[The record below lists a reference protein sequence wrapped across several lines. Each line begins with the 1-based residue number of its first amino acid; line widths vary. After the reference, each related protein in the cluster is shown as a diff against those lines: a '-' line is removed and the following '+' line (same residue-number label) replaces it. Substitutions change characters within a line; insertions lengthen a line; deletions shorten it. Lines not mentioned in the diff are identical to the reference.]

1 MEKCGDIV
9 IAQVVSES
17 RTISMNRT
25 LIFLYTSTLV
35 LSAYLIF
42 EINSSLKMQIYVLLL
57 LRYM

>member
-9 IAQVVSES
+9 IAQVVSKS

-42 EINSSLKMQIYVLLL
+42 EISSSLKMQIYVILL